1 MLDHDA
7 LLHANRFINL
17 SLTNKILFHILPNKI
32 LPETIV
38 HSEGTNV
45 PQEFQD

>member
-1 MLDHDA
+1 MQDDDA

-32 LPETIV
+32 LPETII
-38 HSEGTNV
+38 HFEGITA
-45 PQEFQD
+45 P